1 MNGSAECG
9 IVSML
14 PDTATAKMPARDKDQ
29 MAKALPGIITDQ
41 LLMLLLHFLLKMER
55 KLS

>member
-41 LLMLLLHFLLKMER
+41 LLMLLLHFLLKME
-55 KLS
+55 